1 TLNITKLQ
9 EDLLYILSQNRLFD
23 LFNERITNK
32 DFVKILD
39 NKYSRTK
46 INNALIE
53 LEQRNLV
60 KKVSKNPVAYDLVNE
75 FID

>member
-1 TLNITKLQ
+1 
-9 EDLLYILSQNRLFD
+9 ILSQNRLFD
-23 LFNERITNK
+23 LLNERITNK
-32 DFVKILD
+32 DFVEILD

-46 INNALIE
+46 VNNALIE

-60 KKVSKNPVAYDLVNE
+60 KKVSKNPVAYDLVKE